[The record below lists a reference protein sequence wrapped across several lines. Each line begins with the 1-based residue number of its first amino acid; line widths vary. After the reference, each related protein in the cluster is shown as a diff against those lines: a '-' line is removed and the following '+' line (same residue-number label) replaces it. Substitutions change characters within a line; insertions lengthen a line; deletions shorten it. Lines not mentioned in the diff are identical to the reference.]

1 MKTLSPSCWTRLS
14 SIWHFRNS
22 VYCCG
27 PLDSLE
33 KVICKQFFFCGFNCP
48 ITFQD
53 LLHKFLCANMA
64 TPIAQDRLFSK
75 LYSAQCPHSAS
86 LKSSSCSDSFK
97 GQHMCGNC
105 QRRGGGDRKFNLW
118 KGKYWQTG
126 IWLHWSV
133 CLPLLRPWLCLS
145 WCPPGLLCHFRGS
158 LQWTPHRLCLKGPR
172 SSIHLKSFKFPMAQK
187 NPVCVP
193 SITFFLSVKYVH
205 FM

>member
-64 TPIAQDRLFSK
+64 TPIVQDRLFSK
-75 LYSAQCPHSAS
+75 LYSAQCPHYAS
-86 LKSSSCSDSFK
+86 LLKA
-97 GQHMCGNC
+97 
-105 QRRGGGDRKFNLW
+105 
-118 KGKYWQTG
+118 
-126 IWLHWSV
+126 
-133 CLPLLRPWLCLS
+133 PLAL
-145 WCPPGLLCHFRGS
+145 
-158 LQWTPHRLCLKGPR
+158 
-172 SSIHLKSFKFPMAQK
+172 IHLKDSTCVAIVKEGEGGIGNSIYEKVNTAGCSAAVMACPDSDEDLQSLDLCLAE
-187 NPVCVP
+187 P
-193 SITFFLSVKYVH
+193 TDL
-205 FM
+205 